1 MPKDLADA
9 RPDLKVIEAKLRISA
24 RIIEGNASDIVD
36 FVYMIKTG
44 QAMRVRDYS
53 PKTTLE
59 SAVAADQIE
68 VTAENENS
76 TATGVEAGGAVTPL
90 TLGGSHNQNSK
101 KSESSRYKQV
111 CRKTLFWQAAP
122 PTVSMESSIEFDPH
136 ERAPWRVERSLL
148 SRPRFQKVGEA
159 IFARSRVRPELRNRR
174 SFPHPWSPQAQDQ
187 AEVGVYLASDTQ
199 AAAVAEEL
207 RMSQERVADL
217 RAKQSSSG
225 NLFQTI
231 SLKSG
236 SLFGSKETAK
246 RRQELEDAEKAVRLA
261 EDRLQRWAE

>member
-111 CRKTLFWQAAP
+111 AP
-122 PTVSMESSIEFDPH
+122 KDIV
-136 ERAPWRVERSLL
+136 
-148 SRPRFQKVGEA
+148 
-159 IFARSRVRPELRNRR
+159 
-174 SFPHPWSPQAQDQ
+174 
-187 AEVGVYLASDTQ
+187 LASGTADREHGVFYRIRPSRTS
-199 AAAVAEEL
+199 ALEGGKEFTLTATVPKSWRGDLCTVAC
-207 RMSQERVADL
+207 SA
-217 RAKQSSSG
+217 RATKQTKFS
-225 NLFQTI
+225 T
-231 SLKSG
+231 SLVSAG
-236 SLFGSKETAK
+236 AGPGGGRSVS
-246 RRQELEDAEKAVRLA
+246 RI
-261 EDRLQRWAE
+261 